1 MGVLAALTLG
11 LTSCGKKDCNCYV
24 EVDGEKV
31 QELFTKDNPT
41 VTDFDGD
48 CDEVKTSDLSAEWRN
63 IGELFDDFKLV
74 CEKD

>member
-24 EVDGEKV
+24 ELEGERIA
-31 QELFTKDNPT
+31 ELFTKDAPT

-48 CDEVKTSDLSAEWRN
+48 CDEVKASDLPTQWQN
-63 IGELFDDFKLV
+63 TFELMEDAKLV